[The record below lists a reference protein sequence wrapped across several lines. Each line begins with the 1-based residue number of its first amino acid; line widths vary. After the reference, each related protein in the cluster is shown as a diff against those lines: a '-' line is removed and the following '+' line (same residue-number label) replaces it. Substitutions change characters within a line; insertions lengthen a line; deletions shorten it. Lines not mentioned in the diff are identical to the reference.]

1 MIELNIS
8 SRRLGSRAGMFKE
21 ARFSVVQ
28 DGGRRL
34 MVEDGDK
41 GRSLLLE
48 DGKGGRPPPPF
59 PPPGREGR
67 ILPSVH
73 IQVSCNILSL
83 VDS

>member
-1 MIELNIS
+1 
-8 SRRLGSRAGMFKE
+8 MFKE

-34 MVEDGDK
+34 MIEDGDK

-73 IQVSCNILSL
+73 IQVSCNILCLIES
-83 VDS
+83 